1 MKREITPD
9 VLRGF
14 ALLGILVVNIQF
26 MALSSAEGARGEW
39 TIGLANGS
47 ATFIIAAI
55 FAGKFYLIFSFL
67 FGYSSSFII
76 RDNRANR
83 RRWIKRS
90 VMLILLGVLHFTFLW
105 HGDILFVYGL
115 FGLLLTFFFFRSDS
129 TLKIWSRVIFSLT
142 LFLVFL
148 VGALVYIGERYFP
161 EESFQTPLET
171 KLDQVLLDGSFV
183 EAIPARI
190 ELWIYS
196 VSSGLFL
203 QGGLAFAAFL
213 LGVRLARVKFLS
225 AHFDK
230 DQNARLMKQGLI
242 FGLPLQIIAATVLLQ
257 NEGNAE
263 PSEAI
268 YLMALFT
275 SFVAAPLM
283 SMFYVAVIRKLVS
296 EKPALV
302 AWMSPAGKMSLTVY
316 ILQSVITSIIF
327 GPWGFGLFQ
336 QLQTWVVLLLAI
348 IIWLLL
354 TWLATIWLKRYKQGP
369 LEWLLNI
376 ITRNRQEISPST

>member
-1 MKREITPD
+1 
-9 VLRGF
+9 
-14 ALLGILVVNIQF
+14 
-26 MALSSAEGARGEW
+26 
-39 TIGLANGS
+39 
-47 ATFIIAAI
+47 
-55 FAGKFYLIFSFL
+55 
-67 FGYSSSFII
+67 
-76 RDNRANR
+76 
-83 RRWIKRS
+83 
-90 VMLILLGVLHFTFLW
+90 MLILLGVLHFTFLW

-115 FGLLLTFFFFRSDS
+115 FGLLLTFFFFRSDR

-213 LGVRLARVKFLS
+213 LGVQLARVKFLS

-302 AWMSPAGKMSLTVY
+302 AWMSPAGKRSKFCNL
-316 ILQSVITSIIF
+316 ITYNLPTTTCSAGKWHHFSI
-327 GPWGFGLFQ
+327 
-336 QLQTWVVLLLAI
+336 
-348 IIWLLL
+348 
-354 TWLATIWLKRYKQGP
+354 TI
-369 LEWLLNI
+369 
-376 ITRNRQEISPST
+376 